1 MSSFSIIQ
9 DKLEQFIRKYYT
21 NELIRGAILFFSIGL
36 LYLILTLLVEY
47 FLWLDTGGRTVLFWT
62 FVLVEAALF
71 FRFIARPLAKLF
83 NLQQGLDHEAA
94 SRIIGAHFPEVN
106 DKLLNVIQLNQNR
119 RESELLAASIDQK
132 AGQLQPI
139 PFKRAINFK
148 KNLKYLRYAAVP
160 VILIICLTWL
170 WDKNWFSTSYDRVVN
185 YDTAYEPPAPFSFRL
200 EQDNLTAI
208 EGRDFILQIATE
220 GKVVPQ
226 NARISFGNE
235 SYFLKQIGPGQ
246 FQYTF
251 VNPVDDIS
259 FRIDANDVQSV
270 PYTLKVIKTPTLEGF
285 AMELDYPAYTGKTDE
300 VLTSTGN
307 SIVPEGTKITWKIQA
322 RNTDL
327 VALKTRDSIR
337 LFKKDQEE
345 FELNEQLYR
354 KLDYTLTTS
363 NENLKDHENLSYTI
377 GVIRDAYPEIRVD
390 AKADSLDP
398 GRMFFLGQISDDYGL
413 SKLQLVYYAVDDP
426 ETKEREALSISKGNF
441 DQFIYSFPA
450 GQSLAE
456 GQAYEYYF
464 EVFDNDGLR
473 GGKSAKSAVYSY
485 RKLTKD
491 EVEAEQLKG
500 QEQRIDDMNKSL
512 DQMKD
517 QEQRLEQLTN
527 TNKQK

>member
-185 YDTAYEPPAPFSFRL
+185 YDTA
-200 EQDNLTAI
+200 
-208 EGRDFILQIATE
+208 
-220 GKVVPQ
+220 
-226 NARISFGNE
+226 
-235 SYFLKQIGPGQ
+235 
-246 FQYTF
+246 
-251 VNPVDDIS
+251 
-259 FRIDANDVQSV
+259 
-270 PYTLKVIKTPTLEGF
+270 
-285 AMELDYPAYTGKTDE
+285 
-300 VLTSTGN
+300 
-307 SIVPEGTKITWKIQA
+307 
-322 RNTDL
+322 
-327 VALKTRDSIR
+327 
-337 LFKKDQEE
+337 
-345 FELNEQLYR
+345 
-354 KLDYTLTTS
+354 
-363 NENLKDHENLSYTI
+363 
-377 GVIRDAYPEIRVD
+377 
-390 AKADSLDP
+390 
-398 GRMFFLGQISDDYGL
+398 
-413 SKLQLVYYAVDDP
+413 
-426 ETKEREALSISKGNF
+426 
-441 DQFIYSFPA
+441 
-450 GQSLAE
+450 
-456 GQAYEYYF
+456 
-464 EVFDNDGLR
+464 
-473 GGKSAKSAVYSY
+473 
-485 RKLTKD
+485 
-491 EVEAEQLKG
+491 
-500 QEQRIDDMNKSL
+500 
-512 DQMKD
+512 
-517 QEQRLEQLTN
+517 
-527 TNKQK
+527 